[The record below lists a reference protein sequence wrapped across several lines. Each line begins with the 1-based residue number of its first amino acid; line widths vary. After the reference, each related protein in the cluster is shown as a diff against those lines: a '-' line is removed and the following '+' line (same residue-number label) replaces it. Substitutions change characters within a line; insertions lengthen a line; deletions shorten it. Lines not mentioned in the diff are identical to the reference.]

1 MFSFFILQII
11 QRQEEKIQ
19 EMIAIMQKAASL
31 DDGDFEQSLKR
42 DRENIS
48 RLIVENQ
55 GLRELL
61 QISQK
66 YGGSSAT
73 EEGEDPE
80 TTTRAATALS
90 NNNASDGN
98 KISVETQTDS
108 NANVKEWM
116 QNVASPS
123 HFR

>member
-1 MFSFFILQII
+1 
-11 QRQEEKIQ
+11 
-19 EMIAIMQKAASL
+19 MIAVMQKAASI
-31 DDGDFEQSLKR
+31 DDSDFEQNLEK

-66 YGGSSAT
+66 FGSAT
-73 EEGEDPE
+73 P
-80 TTTRAATALS
+80 S
-90 NNNASDGN
+90 NNNASETN

-108 NANVKEWM
+108 NAN
-116 QNVASPS
+116 QC
-123 HFR
+123 

>member
-1 MFSFFILQII
+1 
-11 QRQEEKIQ
+11 
-19 EMIAIMQKAASL
+19 MIAIMQKAATL
-31 DDGDFEQSLKR
+31 DDSDFEQNLKK

-66 YGGSSAT
+66 YGTGT
-73 EEGEDPE
+73 
-80 TTTRAATALS
+80 LS
-90 NNNASDGN
+90 NNSAIANANTSVTETN

-108 NANVKEWM
+108 NAN
-116 QNVASPS
+116 QC
-123 HFR
+123 

>member
-1 MFSFFILQII
+1 
-11 QRQEEKIQ
+11 
-19 EMIAIMQKAASL
+19 MIAIMQKAASL
-31 DDGDFEQSLKR
+31 EDSDFEQNLKK

-66 YGGSSAT
+66 YGSST
-73 EEGEDPE
+73 P
-80 TTTRAATALS
+80 S
-90 NNNASDGN
+90 NNNGSEAN

-108 NANVKEWM
+108 NANVKE
-116 QNVASPS
+116 
-123 HFR
+123 

>member
-1 MFSFFILQII
+1 
-11 QRQEEKIQ
+11 
-19 EMIAIMQKAASL
+19 MIAIMQKAASL
-31 DDGDFEQSLKR
+31 DDGDFEQNLKK

-66 YGGSSAT
+66 FGTGT
-73 EEGEDPE
+73 
-80 TTTRAATALS
+80 LS
-90 NNNASDGN
+90 NNNAIANTNADANATTVNETN

-108 NANVKEWM
+108 NAN
-116 QNVASPS
+116 QC
-123 HFR
+123 

>member
-1 MFSFFILQII
+1 
-11 QRQEEKIQ
+11 
-19 EMIAIMQKAASL
+19 MIAIMQKAASL
-31 DDGDFEQSLKR
+31 DDSDFEQNLKK

-66 YGGSSAT
+66 YGNTGS
-73 EEGEDPE
+73 
-80 TTTRAATALS
+80 LS
-90 NNNASDGN
+90 NNNANETN

-108 NANVKEWM
+108 NAN
-116 QNVASPS
+116 QC
-123 HFR
+123 

>member
-1 MFSFFILQII
+1 
-11 QRQEEKIQ
+11 
-19 EMIAIMQKAASL
+19 MIAIMQKAASL
-31 DDGDFEQSLKR
+31 DDSDFEQNLKR

-66 YGGSSAT
+66 YGSSAAAVVAAAAAGT
-73 EEGEDPE
+73 TATADE
-80 TTTRAATALS
+80 TTTTSMNALS
-90 NNNASDGN
+90 NNNSSDRN

-108 NANVKEWM
+108 NANVKD
-116 QNVASPS
+116 
-123 HFR
+123 

>member
-1 MFSFFILQII
+1 
-11 QRQEEKIQ
+11 
-19 EMIAIMQKAASL
+19 MIAIMQKAASL
-31 DDGDFEQSLKR
+31 DDGDFEQNLKK

-66 YGGSSAT
+66 FGTGT
-73 EEGEDPE
+73 
-80 TTTRAATALS
+80 LS
-90 NNNASDGN
+90 NNNAIANANANANATTVNETN

-108 NANVKEWM
+108 NAN
-116 QNVASPS
+116 QC
-123 HFR
+123 

>member
-1 MFSFFILQII
+1 
-11 QRQEEKIQ
+11 
-19 EMIAIMQKAASL
+19 MIAIMQKAASL
-31 DDGDFEQSLKR
+31 DDSDFEQNLKK

-66 YGGSSAT
+66 YGSAT
-73 EEGEDPE
+73 P
-80 TTTRAATALS
+80 S
-90 NNNASDGN
+90 NNNGSEAT

-108 NANVKEWM
+108 NAN
-116 QNVASPS
+116 QC
-123 HFR
+123 

>member
-1 MFSFFILQII
+1 
-11 QRQEEKIQ
+11 
-19 EMIAIMQKAASL
+19 MIAIMQKAASL
-31 DDGDFEQSLKR
+31 EDGDFEQNLKK

-66 YGGSSAT
+66 YGSG
-73 EEGEDPE
+73 
-80 TTTRAATALS
+80 TAS
-90 NNNASDGN
+90 NNNASETN

-108 NANVKEWM
+108 NANQCVE
-116 QNVASPS
+116 NSTEPADS
-123 HFR
+123 

>member
-1 MFSFFILQII
+1 
-11 QRQEEKIQ
+11 
-19 EMIAIMQKAASL
+19 MIAVMQKAASL
-31 DDGDFEQSLKR
+31 DDGDFEQNLKK

-66 YGGSSAT
+66 FG
-73 EEGEDPE
+73 
-80 TTTRAATALS
+80 AATS
-90 NNNASDGN
+90 VTNNNSNETN

-108 NANVKEWM
+108 NAN
-116 QNVASPS
+116 QC
-123 HFR
+123 